1 MTKPDTNCLLVVRAA
16 VGHKQMAQRFLVIR
30 LILWDVV
37 RSSVEHLFHVLD
49 RQFLMGI

>member
-1 MTKPDTNCLLVVRAA
+1 
-16 VGHKQMAQRFLVIR
+16 